1 MESASR
7 LAMTAICTVV
17 LAFVFTSTASARM
30 LNVPVGSEATWVEL
44 ASGEHLTV
52 GRSVGRVAVDTRRIE
67 AHCRRS
73 DEGFSG
79 YIQLV
84 RARQAAG
91 SLIEFRCL
99 KRAAEE
105 AHASNESRS

>member
-1 MESASR
+1 MNSAFR
-7 LAMTAICTVV
+7 LTITAFCAFG
-17 LAFVFTSTASARM
+17 LALVTASAASSRT
-30 LNVPVGSEATWVEL
+30 LNVPVGSESPSVEL
-44 ASGEHLTV
+44 ESGEHLTV

-84 RARQAAG
+84 RARQAG
-91 SLIEFRCL
+91 GNLIEFRCL
-99 KRAAEE
+99 KRSAEDVL
-105 AHASNESRS
+105 ASNDKRA

>member
-1 MESASR
+1 MNSAFR
-7 LAMTAICTVV
+7 LTITAFCAFG
-17 LAFVFTSTASARM
+17 LALVTASAASSRT
-30 LNVPVGSEATWVEL
+30 LNVPVGSELE
-44 ASGEHLTV
+44 SGEHLTV

-84 RARQAAG
+84 RARQAG
-91 SLIEFRCL
+91 GNLIEFRCL
-99 KRAAEE
+99 KRSAEDVL
-105 AHASNESRS
+105 ASNDKRA